1 MTRNILRADPAGNIT
16 LFVLDPVPREERA
29 ELAARLMALK
39 ELGGEQV
46 GFVCPP
52 RGEGAGRMEMMG
64 GEFCGNATRAFGM
77 LLARRLGR
85 SGQVLVETSGCQTP
99 VEVYVDLEAGTA
111 RSQMPLPQGVEQVSA
126 AGLEG
131 TLVHLGGIA
140 HLVLEGA
147 EPSLEIFEAAEPLL
161 RAIPGLDAYGVIFL
175 GEGGTMTPLVKVP
188 ATGTLVWEGSCG
200 SGSLASAV
208 AQSQGMEEGTLSRAY
223 IQPAG
228 VILVQVTR
236 RGGEV
241 VQAHIGGTVI
251 LGDPISVE
259 L

>member
-1 MTRNILRADPAGNIT
+1 M
-16 LFVLDPVPREERA
+16 
-29 ELAARLMALK
+29 
-39 ELGGEQV
+39 
-46 GFVCPP
+46 
-52 RGEGAGRMEMMG
+52 
-64 GEFCGNATRAFGM
+64 
-77 LLARRLGR
+77 
-85 SGQVLVETSGCQTP
+85 
-99 VEVYVDLEAGTA
+99 
-111 RSQMPLPQGVEQVSA
+111 SA